1 LDTLLEGFWLS
12 NNWRFNY
19 GKTKLLSTMQ
29 VVDCE
34 EPIMRPYCGPKNLK
48 PALAYTPFK
57 DLNNGF
63 FFLVRLHDPLLV
75 SMLMGRT
82 QSDVIK
88 DDQNTHFKMAK
99 LQWWDL
105 VKERSNLVC
114 MKIVEMTSGIVI

>member
-1 LDTLLEGFWLS
+1 
-12 NNWRFNY
+12 
-19 GKTKLLSTMQ
+19 
-29 VVDCE
+29 
-34 EPIMRPYCGPKNLK
+34 MRPYCGPKNLK